1 MENIKKSDWEYIHQ
15 YRRYKG
21 NVHQLYKEGKW
32 ITINLRR
39 DRPPNSNAPQ

>member
-1 MENIKKSDWEYIHQ
+1 MINKTDWKYIQ
-15 YRRYKG
+15 EYRRYKG

-39 DRPPNSNAPQ
+39 DKPPNSNAPS